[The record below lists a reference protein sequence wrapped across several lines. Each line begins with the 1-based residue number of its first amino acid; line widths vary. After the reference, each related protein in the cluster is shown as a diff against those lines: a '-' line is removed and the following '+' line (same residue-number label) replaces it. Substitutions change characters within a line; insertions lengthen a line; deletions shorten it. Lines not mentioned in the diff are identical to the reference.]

1 MTFPRPIRGTAK
13 EMKAREKQECFVLSE
28 PPSALDNHHKVS
40 FALVAAVMMAA
51 VGEAFSQAFYMD
63 YLISS
68 SK

>member
-1 MTFPRPIRGTAK
+1 
-13 EMKAREKQECFVLSE
+13 MKAREKQECFVLSE

-51 VGEAFSQAFYMD
+51 VGETFSQAFYMD